1 MPVQTSCRNVSAAFV
16 PPVTGGSH
24 CHESKRG
31 IQKEGSHD
39 NLPAFPP
46 QPPGFYLG
54 QNGQSHCF
62 STSTVPHSSREE
74 DGWKQ
79 SSCCSLLESALSH
92 HTITAHHYR
101 HLACMMTNTF
111 HKWLINVYHFY
122 FSLPLLFYWVQ
133 FPMPAL
139 HKHLGKQHSKCLLP
153 DFQLYISD
161 IITFQAVAWNLSAL
175 GLYSR

>member
-1 MPVQTSCRNVSAAFV
+1 MPMLTSCRNVSAAFDC
-16 PPVTGGSH
+16 PVTGQSH
-24 CHESKRG
+24 CHESKGR

-39 NLPAFPP
+39 SLPAFPP

-54 QNGQSHCF
+54 HNGQDHCF
-62 STSTVPHSSREE
+62 STSTVPHSSGDE
-74 DGWKQ
+74 DGWKH

-92 HTITAHHYR
+92 HTITAHHYH

-133 FPMPAL
+133 FLMPAL
-139 HKHLGKQHSKCLLP
+139 HKHLGKQHSKSLLP
-153 DFQLYISD
+153 DFQLYILE
-161 IITFQAVAWNLSAL
+161 IITF
-175 GLYSR
+175 